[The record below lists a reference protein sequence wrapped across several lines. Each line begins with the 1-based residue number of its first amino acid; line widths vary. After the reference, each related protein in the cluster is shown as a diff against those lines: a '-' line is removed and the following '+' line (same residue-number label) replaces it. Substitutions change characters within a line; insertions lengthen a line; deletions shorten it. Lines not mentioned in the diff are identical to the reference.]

1 MSESDLLYYDLTK
14 PIIGA
19 AIEVHKILG
28 CGFLESVYEEALAIE
43 FDLNKIPFKRQK
55 NIDIFYKNKLAKYF
69 TCDFLVYNKII
80 VELKAMRKTTD
91 IETAQLLNY
100 LKAGNLKLG
109 LLFNFG
115 SESLEF
121 RRIINTNP

>member
-1 MSESDLLYYDLTK
+1 MNESDLLFYELTR

-43 FDLNKIPFKRQK
+43 FELNKIPYERQK
-55 NIDIFYKNKLAKYF
+55 SIDIIYKNRPAKF
-69 TCDFLVYNKII
+69 FICDFLVYNKIV

-91 IETAQLLNY
+91 IETAQVSNY
-100 LKAGNLKLG
+100 LKAGNLSLG

-121 RRIINTNP
+121 RRIINKNQ

>member
-1 MSESDLLYYDLTK
+1 MNENDLLFYDLTK
-14 PIIGA
+14 LIIGA

-43 FDLNKIPFKRQK
+43 FDLNKIPYERQK
-55 NIDIFYKNKLAKYF
+55 SIDIIYKNRPAKF
-69 TCDFLVYNKII
+69 FICDFLVYGKIV

-91 IETAQLLNY
+91 IETAQVLNY
-100 LKAGNLKLG
+100 LKVGNLSLG

-115 SESLEF
+115 TESLEF
-121 RRIINTNP
+121 RRIINTNQ